1 VETPVLIVGAGPT
14 GLLIAAELRR
24 RGVAAT
30 LIDERDEPQQWDRA
44 TVVHPRTLELFAS
57 IGIEGAMLEHGVHQ
71 RGVRLFSAGELLVEL
86 DLGGSGA
93 RYGFNLNVSEEF
105 TERVIAEHLAAQG
118 GEVLRGRRLVGLE
131 PGDEGGSLVATVE
144 HEGGSERI
152 RAERVVGCGGIHS
165 NVRELSGIAY
175 EGAAI
180 QAPWAVFDVTLAG
193 WPSEHDVNFAFFDER
208 PLILTPLPGERWR
221 AYLRPASPES
231 DLVAEAAAT
240 VVAYH
245 PEAELIE
252 VENPRRFHCHQRIAS
267 AYRQDRVLLA
277 GDAAHACSP
286 GQGHGMNTG
295 LGDAFNLAW
304 KLALVCQGRA
314 EEALLDSY
322 EAERRPVAE
331 AVVAGGDGF
340 EEVMLLASA
349 EERAARDRE
358 MRAHFADAAA
368 ARLDVVSEVELDI
381 SYAGS
386 PIVAGEG
393 AGDLAPGARL
403 PADLQEHVR
412 GEHTLLGLG
421 VEVEPDAAA
430 ASFFDATVTLDPA
443 AHGIEEPT
451 VLAIRPDLHIGAVG
465 PEAVT
470 RYPALIRT
478 GG

>member
-1 VETPVLIVGAGPT
+1 METPVLIVGAGPT

-30 LIDERDEPQQWDRA
+30 LVDERDEPQQWDRA

-57 IGIEGAMLEHGVHQ
+57 VGIEGPLLEHGVHQ
-71 RGVRLFSAGELLVEL
+71 RGVRLFSAGEQLAEL
-86 DLGGSGA
+86 DLGDSGA

-105 TERVIAEHLAAQG
+105 TERVITAHLEAQG

-131 PGDEGGSLVATVE
+131 PSGTGGGLVATVE
-144 HEGGSERI
+144 HEGGSERVE
-152 RAERVVGCGGIHS
+152 AERVVGCGGIHS

-193 WPSEHDVNFAFFDER
+193 WPHEHDINFAFFDER
-208 PLILTPLPGERWR
+208 PLILTPLPGRRWR
-221 AYLRPASPES
+221 AYLRPATPES

-240 VVAYH
+240 VAAYH
-245 PEAELIE
+245 PEVRLVE
-252 VENPRRFHCHQRIAS
+252 VENPRRFHCHQRVAA
-267 AYRQDRVLLA
+267 AYRQGPVLLA

-304 KLALVCQGRA
+304 KLALVCGGRA
-314 EEALLDSY
+314 DETLLDSY

-349 EERAARDRE
+349 EERAARDQE

-381 SYAGS
+381 SYEGS
-386 PIVAGEG
+386 PIVTGE
-393 AGDLAPGARL
+393 AVGDLAPGARL
-403 PADLQEHVR
+403 PADLQEQVG
-412 GEHTLLGLG
+412 GEHTLLQLG
-421 VEVEPDAAA
+421 IEVELDAAA
-430 ASFFDATVTLDPA
+430 SELFDTTVSLDPA
-443 AHGIEEPT
+443 AFGIAEPT

-465 PEAVT
+465 PEAV
-470 RYPALIRT
+470 RAYPTLIRT
-478 GG
+478 GS